1 MILSAGVF
9 VFGDFNW
16 LTYSDGTDRSGELSY
31 NFSISNNSNFSYSD
45 G

>member
-16 LTYSDGTDRSGELSY
+16 LTYSDGTDRCGELSY